1 MKKIQQELKIYKDI
15 YVSVDGKEFKTEE
28 ECKAWEN
35 SYKGT
40 LAASFAEIKKVEAY
54 SPSLGLPYSNDD
66 QECYVIKPKDLNE
79 ITLINAYIQSSTYD
93 GSGQRLT
100 AKYIGKLVV
109 LNFGYDHDYCEVYLL
124 EDYIQSITN
133 YITKLENEL
142 SEEETTNNN

>member
-40 LAASFAEIKKVEAY
+40 LAASFAEIQKVEAY
-54 SPSLGLPYSNDD
+54 SPNLGLPYSNDD

-93 GSGQRLT
+93 GSGQQLT
-100 AKYIGKLVV
+100 AKHIGKLTV
-109 LNFGYDHDYCEVYLL
+109 LNFGYDHDYCDVYLL
-124 EDYIQSITN
+124 EDHINSITKC
-133 YITKLENEL
+133 IADLEDKLAEKEN
-142 SEEETTNNN
+142 N